1 MAARL
6 TCLNLWT
13 STFTVMNKFC
23 QDFNPQFFYGSIFA
37 IQRKSQIAK
46 GLLSG
51 HLRPLAWN
59 SLGQPL
65 AATSAATCSHSSG
78 CKLRVVANGCEWL
91 RMAASDCGEWLRVAS
106 GCDWLGM
113 GASGCK
119 WLQMVADCSAQ
130 PEMNGRL
137 EIFKSHGFA
146 GTVVFS
152 SLEII

>member
-91 RMAASDCGEWLRVAS
+91 RVTAAS
-106 GCDWLGM
+106 GCEWRVA
-113 GASGCK
+113 ASGWEWVRVAANGCK
-119 WLQMVADCSAQ
+119 WLRIAPRSQ
-130 PEMNGRL
+130 
-137 EIFKSHGFA
+137 K
-146 GTVVFS
+146 
-152 SLEII
+152 